1 MITFYSHKENMDYNI
16 RMELKKQLVINDENE
31 IQSINTTLVLLHS
44 FTHIVG
50 ITSCNIQ
57 NQINHR

>member
-1 MITFYSHKENMDYNI
+1 MDYNI

-31 IQSINTTLVLLHS
+31 IQSINTALVLLHF
-44 FTHIVG
+44 FTQIVG

-57 NQINHR
+57 NQINHQ